1 MSIIRPIE
9 TAEKVEVK
17 TRSDLRKWLQAH
29 HLQNKGVWLVK
40 YKQPHK
46 YYLSYDDV
54 VEECICFGWID
65 SLPRKLD
72 EQRTM
77 LYIAS
82 RKQGSNWSKVNKERV
97 KKLELAGLIQEAG
110 LVKIERAKKDGS
122 WSFLDDVEAL
132 ILPDDLLQAFS
143 TNQVA
148 YKNFDAFPSS
158 SKRGILEWIKNAKLP
173 ETRAKR
179 IQNTVQK
186 AAQGIRANY

>member
-1 MSIIRPIE
+1 MGKPAE
-9 TAEKVEVK
+9 TAEKVEIK

-29 HLQNKGVWLVK
+29 YLQNQGVWLIK
-40 YKQPHK
+40 YKKSHK

-72 EQRTM
+72 EQKTM
-77 LYIAS
+77 LYIS
-82 RKQGSNWSKVNKERV
+82 PRKKGSNWSKANKERV
-97 KKLELAGLIQEAG
+97 KKLELVGLIQKAGLI
-110 LVKIERAKKDGS
+110 KIEQAKKDGS

-132 ILPDDLLQAFS
+132 ILPDDLKQAFS
-143 TNQVA
+143 ENQVA
-148 YKNFDAFPSS
+148 QKNFENFPPS
-158 SKRGILEWIKNAKLP
+158 SKRGILEWIKNAKRP

-186 AAQGIRANY
+186 ATKDIRANY

>member
-1 MSIIRPIE
+1 MVRPTE
-9 TAEKVEVK
+9 NAKKFEVK
-17 TRSDLRKWLQAH
+17 TRSDLRKWLQVH
-29 HLQNKGVWLVK
+29 CLQNEGVWLVK
-40 YKQPHK
+40 YKKLHE
-46 YYLSYDDV
+46 YYLSYDDI

-77 LYIAS
+77 LYIAP
-82 RKQGSNWSKVNKERV
+82 RKKGSNWSKVNKERV
-97 KKLELAGLIQEAG
+97 KKLELLGLIQEVG
-110 LVKIERAKKDGS
+110 LIKIDRAKKDGS

-132 ILPDDLLQAFS
+132 ILPDDLQQALS
-143 TNQVA
+143 ENQVA
-148 YKNFDAFPSS
+148 QQNFETFPPS
-158 SKRGILEWIKNAKLP
+158 SKRGILEWIKNAKRP

>member
-1 MSIIRPIE
+1 MSIVRP
-9 TAEKVEVK
+9 AEAAAKVEVK

-29 HLQNKGVWLVK
+29 CLQNEGVWLVK
-40 YKQPHK
+40 YKKPHK

-77 LYIAS
+77 LYIAP
-82 RKQGSNWSKVNKERV
+82 RKKGSNWSKANKERV
-97 KKLELAGLIQEAG
+97 KKLELEGLIQEAG
-110 LVKIERAKKDGS
+110 LIKIEQAKKDGS

-132 ILPDDLLQAFS
+132 ILPDDLQQAFS
-143 TNQVA
+143 ANQIA
-148 YKNFDAFPSS
+148 CKNFETFPPS
-158 SKRGILEWIKNAKLP
+158 SKRGILEWIKNAKRP

-179 IQNTVQK
+179 IQDTVQK
-186 AAQGIRANY
+186 AEQGIRANY

>member
-1 MSIIRPIE
+1 MVRPVE

-17 TRSDLRKWLQAH
+17 TRSDLRQWLEAH
-29 HLQNKGVWLVK
+29 YAQNEGVWLVK
-40 YKQPHK
+40 YKKTHK

-77 LYIAS
+77 LYIAP

-97 KKLELAGLIQEAG
+97 KKLKQGGLIQEVG
-110 LVKIERAKKDGS
+110 LMKIEQAKKDGS

-132 ILPDDLLQAFS
+132 ILPDDLQQAL
-143 TNQVA
+143 TENQVA
-148 YKNFDAFPSS
+148 YKNFEAFPPS
-158 SKRGILEWIKNAKLP
+158 SKRGILEWIKNAKRP

-179 IQNTVQK
+179 IQNTIQK

>member
-1 MSIIRPIE
+1 MGKPAE
-9 TAEKVEVK
+9 TAEKVEIK

-29 HLQNKGVWLVK
+29 YLQNQGVWLIK
-40 YKQPHK
+40 YKKSHK

-72 EQRTM
+72 EQKTM
-77 LYIAS
+77 LYIS
-82 RKQGSNWSKVNKERV
+82 PRKKGSNWSKANKERV
-97 KKLELAGLIQEAG
+97 KKLELVGLIQKAGLI
-110 LVKIERAKKDGS
+110 KIEQAKKDGS

-132 ILPDDLLQAFS
+132 ILPDDLKQAFS
-143 TNQVA
+143 ENQVA
-148 YKNFDAFPSS
+148 QKNFENFPPS
-158 SKRGILEWIKNAKLP
+158 SKRGILEWIKNAKRP

-186 AAQGIRANY
+186 ATKGIRANY

>member
-1 MSIIRPIE
+1 MVRPAE

-29 HLQNKGVWLVK
+29 CLQNEGVWLIK
-40 YKQPHK
+40 YKKIHE
-46 YYLSYDDV
+46 YYLPYNDV

-77 LYIAS
+77 LYIS
-82 RKQGSNWSKVNKERV
+82 PRQKGSNWSKANKERV
-97 KKLELAGLIQEAG
+97 KKLELTGLIQEAG
-110 LVKIERAKKDGS
+110 LIKIEQAKKDGS

-132 ILPDDLLQAFS
+132 ILPDDLKQAFS
-143 TNQVA
+143 ENQVA
-148 YKNFDAFPSS
+148 KKNFETFAPS
-158 SKRGILEWIKNAKLP
+158 SKRGILEWIKNSKRP
-173 ETRAKR
+173 ETRVKR
-179 IQNTVQK
+179 IQNTVQN